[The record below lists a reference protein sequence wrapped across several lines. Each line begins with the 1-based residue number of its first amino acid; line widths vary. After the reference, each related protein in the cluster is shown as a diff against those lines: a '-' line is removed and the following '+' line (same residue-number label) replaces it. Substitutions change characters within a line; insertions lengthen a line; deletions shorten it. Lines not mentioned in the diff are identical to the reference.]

1 MKALLVYPRFPTTY
15 WGFQYSLSL
24 AGKKAAL
31 PPLGLITLAAQL
43 PSSWELRLRDLNIQ
57 SLRDADL
64 EWADAVLVG
73 GMRVQMPSMHEVIA
87 RAKKMGRRTV
97 VGGPAPST
105 APEEFDNAD
114 VVFQGEAEGR
124 IDALVSAI
132 ESQGQRRVSESEN
145 RPDMSLAPVPRYD
158 LLELRR
164 YASMSIQYSRG
175 CPFHC
180 EFCDV
185 IELFGQVPRV
195 KSPQQIIAELA
206 ALHDIGYRGT
216 IFFVDDNFIGN
227 RRMVKEF
234 LPELT
239 RWQRDRGYPFELYT
253 EASVNLANDES
264 LVAAM
269 VEAGFSSVFL
279 GIESPSVD
287 ALREA
292 GKKQN
297 LKMDLGE
304 VVDRLTRVGLEVMGG
319 FIVGFDSD
327 TAEVFEAQRRFL
339 SQIPIPLA
347 MVGMLT
353 ALPGTQ
359 LSRRLEQEGRL
370 RTQSTGDQFGRP
382 NFEPSMN
389 ERTLLNGYADL
400 MRDLYT
406 ADSYYDR
413 CEAYLDRATAP
424 LGRRRINVS
433 DLLTV
438 VRTSLKVGL
447 RGPGRKRYWR
457 LLARAFRR
465 TPRFVPWALAKGI
478 MGEHMIRYTLRDVLP
493 RLERAIEE
501 LTDHAPSPAALAI
514 SPDLRTAQ

>member
-15 WGFQYSLSL
+15 WGFQYSLPL
-24 AGKKAAL
+24 AGKKASL

-234 LPELT
+234 LP
-239 RWQRDRGYPFELYT
+239 
-253 EASVNLANDES
+253 
-264 LVAAM
+264 
-269 VEAGFSSVFL
+269 
-279 GIESPSVD
+279 
-287 ALREA
+287 
-292 GKKQN
+292 
-297 LKMDLGE
+297 
-304 VVDRLTRVGLEVMGG
+304 
-319 FIVGFDSD
+319 
-327 TAEVFEAQRRFL
+327 
-339 SQIPIPLA
+339 
-347 MVGMLT
+347 
-353 ALPGTQ
+353 
-359 LSRRLEQEGRL
+359 
-370 RTQSTGDQFGRP
+370 
-382 NFEPSMN
+382 
-389 ERTLLNGYADL
+389 
-400 MRDLYT
+400 
-406 ADSYYDR
+406 
-413 CEAYLDRATAP
+413 
-424 LGRRRINVS
+424 
-433 DLLTV
+433 
-438 VRTSLKVGL
+438 
-447 RGPGRKRYWR
+447 
-457 LLARAFRR
+457 
-465 TPRFVPWALAKGI
+465 
-478 MGEHMIRYTLRDVLP
+478 
-493 RLERAIEE
+493 
-501 LTDHAPSPAALAI
+501 
-514 SPDLRTAQ
+514 

>member
-15 WGFQYSLSL
+15 WGFQYGLSL

-43 PSSWELRLRDLNIQ
+43 PASWELRLRDLNIQ
-57 SLRDADL
+57 PLEDADL

-87 RAKKMGRRTV
+87 RAKRLGRRTV

-105 APEEFDNAD
+105 APEEFENAD

-132 ESQGQRRVSESEN
+132 ESEGQQRVLDSVD
-145 RPDMSLAPVPRYD
+145 RPDTSLAPVPRYD
-158 LLELRR
+158 LLELRH

-185 IELFGQVPRV
+185 IELFGKVPRV
-195 KSPQQIIAELA
+195 KSPQQITAELA

-239 RWQRDRGYPFELYT
+239 QWQRERGYPFELYT
-253 EASVNLANDES
+253 EASVNLASDES
-264 LVAAM
+264 LVTGM

-279 GIESPSVD
+279 GIESPSAD

-304 VVDRLTRVGLEVMGG
+304 VVDRLTRVGLEVMG
-319 FIVGFDSD
+319 
-327 TAEVFEAQRRFL
+327 
-339 SQIPIPLA
+339 
-347 MVGMLT
+347 
-353 ALPGTQ
+353 
-359 LSRRLEQEGRL
+359 
-370 RTQSTGDQFGRP
+370 
-382 NFEPSMN
+382 
-389 ERTLLNGYADL
+389 
-400 MRDLYT
+400 
-406 ADSYYDR
+406 
-413 CEAYLDRATAP
+413 
-424 LGRRRINVS
+424 
-433 DLLTV
+433 
-438 VRTSLKVGL
+438 
-447 RGPGRKRYWR
+447 
-457 LLARAFRR
+457 
-465 TPRFVPWALAKGI
+465 
-478 MGEHMIRYTLRDVLP
+478 
-493 RLERAIEE
+493 
-501 LTDHAPSPAALAI
+501 
-514 SPDLRTAQ
+514 